1 MVATEIS
8 GNITESKASS
18 EQNPLDF
25 AAALSRSFAATQN
38 VEATVRQALTQIVHL
53 MRVEAGAI
61 FLIDEG
67 GDALVCRASVGPV
80 NIDGLSV
87 PRGHGIV
94 GRSVEEDAVLVVENV
109 HENAAFYADADKQT
123 GFVTRSILCAP
134 LTVGSNRIGA
144 VEVLN
149 KGDGNPFDD
158 SDQNM
163 LKVIASSAGLAISNA
178 RLAARLVEQERLKR
192 ELELASEIQRNLLPP
207 ADTSL
212 PIAGFNRPI
221 HEVSGDF
228 YDFFQLPDSTIAF
241 CLGDVSGKGMNAAL
255 LMAKTA
261 SLFRCLGKTVHDPA
275 RLIGI
280 LNREICDTTSLGMF
294 VTMVVGSYDPASGQ
308 VRFANAGHMPPL
320 LKQADHCF
328 ETFPAESP
336 PLGILRDAV
345 FENESLSLEGKQFFL
360 YTDGITEFRFG
371 RDEELGVDG
380 LSLMLDNVHGDTL
393 VDRLEHVLQELDQ
406 AGWQARD
413 DLTLLAIDD
422 SLAAP
427 IVGRNAGS
435 GREPPESGEF
445 LVGFTLIADPSRLKI
460 LRPALMASATACG
473 FSAEEAHDLVL
484 AATEAVEN
492 IMVHAYAGRRDG
504 EITLAMHRLQDGMML
519 RIRDFAPKV
528 DTGSIRPRS
537 LDDVRPGGLGTHF
550 IQAVMDDATFIP
562 LPDGEGNLLEL
573 VKYRTADNHTPGHDS
588 GNRGDGGRH
597 GTGGQGKDRPAE
609 GE

>member
-1 MVATEIS
+1 MVATPTDQPEQAP
-8 GNITESKASS
+8 TEATPG
-18 EQNPLDF
+18 QNPLDF
-25 AAALSRSFAATQN
+25 AAALSRSFAATQD
-38 VEATVRQALTQIVHL
+38 VEATIHQALTRIVQL

-61 FLIDEG
+61 FLTDDIG
-67 GDALVCRASVGPV
+67 SALICRASVGPV
-80 NIDGLSV
+80 NIVGLSV
-87 PRGHGIV
+87 PSGHGIV
-94 GRSVEEDAVLVVENV
+94 GRSVDEDAVLVVENV
-109 HENAAFYADADKQT
+109 HENAAFYAEADKQT

-149 KGDGNPFDD
+149 KANGNPFDD

-192 ELELASEIQRNLLPP
+192 ELELASAIQRNLLPQAAP
-207 ADTSL
+207 DL
-212 PIAGFNRPI
+212 PIAGLNRPI

-261 SLFRCLGKTVHDPA
+261 SLFRCLGKTIHDPA
-275 RLIGI
+275 RLITI
-280 LNREICDTTSLGMF
+280 LNREICETTSLGMF

-308 VRFANAGHMPPL
+308 VRFANAGHLPPL
-320 LKQADHCF
+320 VKHADHRF
-328 ETFPAESP
+328 ETFPADAP
-336 PLGILRDAV
+336 PLGILRDAT
-345 FENESLSLEGKQFFL
+345 FATETLLLEGRQFFL
-360 YTDGITEFRFG
+360 YTDGITEFRYG
-371 RDEELGVDG
+371 KDEELGVDG
-380 LSLMLDNVHGDTL
+380 LSLILDNVRD
-393 VDRLEHVLQELDQ
+393 VDLAERLQHVLRELDQ
-406 AGWQARD
+406 GGWQARD

-427 IVGRNAGS
+427 IIGRSAGA
-435 GREPPESGEF
+435 GRDTAESGEF
-445 LVGFTLIADPSRLKI
+445 LVGFTLNADPTRLKI
-460 LRPALMASATACG
+460 LRPALMASAVACG
-473 FSAEEAHDLVL
+473 FSSDEAHDLVL

-504 EITLAMHRLQDGMML
+504 EITLAMHRLQDGMMV

-528 DTGSIRPRS
+528 DPGIIKPRS
-537 LDDVRPGGLGTHF
+537 LDEVRPGGLGTHF

-573 VKYRTADNHTPGHDS
+573 VKYRTGHDTKN
-588 GNRGDGGRH
+588 GHDHKNEGAA
-597 GTGGQGKDRPAE
+597 GQPKG
-609 GE
+609 